1 MFCFALSISF
11 IIKIRIPLFMR
22 FAHLA
27 DIHIGAWRDPALK
40 DLNLEAFR
48 RAVHIILDKKFDFV
62 LIAGD
67 LFNTAMPSLD
77 HLKQAVILLKRLKK
91 QGISVYAVPGS
102 HDYSPGGRTIID
114 VLEEAELLVNV
125 MKGEVLGN
133 KLRLSF
139 TIDKKTG
146 AKITGIRGKKGSLEK
161 KDYEMLDVNSLEKEQ
176 GFRIFMFHTAIDEL
190 KPEELEKME
199 SMPATEMPQG
209 FDYYAGGHVHIVKHK
224 NEEGYKNL
232 VYPGPIFPT
241 NFAELWK
248 LGRGGFY
255 TYEDG
260 KLEFQTLNLKN
271 VHKVELSAENKT
283 PEQLNHE
290 LEAAIQNKEFNNTI
304 VLIKVAGMLKSG
316 KPSDINFKST
326 TSELYNK
333 SAYFVMRNTSHLSSQ
348 EFEAIKISSGTAEQ
362 IEEELIRE
370 YAGKAK
376 TSFTDKQE
384 EMIRNLIKAISE
396 EQKEGEKKY
405 EYDARMKKETD
416 EALGF

>member
-1 MFCFALSISF
+1 M
-11 IIKIRIPLFMR
+11 K

-48 RAVHIILDKKFDFV
+48 RAVHIVLDKKLDFV
-62 LIAGD
+62 LVAGD
-67 LFNTAMPSLD
+67 LFNTSMPSLD

-91 QGISVYAVPGS
+91 QGILVYAVPGS
-102 HDYSPGGRTIID
+102 HDYSPGGRTILD

-125 MKGEVLGN
+125 MKGEVVGN

-161 KDYEMLDVNSLEKEQ
+161 RDYELLDVDSLEKEQ
-176 GFRIFMFHTAIDEL
+176 GFKIFMFHTAIDEL

-209 FDYYAGGHVHIVKHK
+209 FDYYAGGHVHVVEHK
-224 NEEGYKNL
+224 DEEGYKNL

-255 TYEDG
+255 IFEDG
-260 KLEFQTLNLKN
+260 KLEFQVLNIKN
-271 VHKVELSAENKT
+271 VYRIELSAEDKT

-304 VLIKVAGMLKSG
+304 VLIKVGGLLKSG
-316 KPSDINFKST
+316 KPSDINFKSII
-326 TSELYNK
+326 SELYNK

-348 EFEAIKISSGTAEQ
+348 EFEAVKISSGTAEQ
-362 IEEELIRE
+362 IEEELIKQ
-370 YAGKAK
+370 YAGKSK
-376 TSFTDKQE
+376 TSFTQKQE
-384 EMIRNLIKAISE
+384 EMIRNLIKSMGE

-405 EYDARMKKETD
+405 EYDARMKKEAD
-416 EALGF
+416 DALGL

>member
-1 MFCFALSISF
+1 M
-11 IIKIRIPLFMR
+11 K

-48 RAVHIILDKKFDFV
+48 RAVHIVLDKKLDFV
-62 LIAGD
+62 LVAGD
-67 LFNTAMPSLD
+67 LFNTSMPSLE
-77 HLKQAVILLKRLKK
+77 HLKQTVILLKRMKK

-102 HDYSPGGRTIID
+102 HDYSPGGRTILD

-125 MKGEVLGN
+125 MKGEVVGN

-161 KDYEMLDVNSLEKEQ
+161 RDYELLDVDSLEKEQ
-176 GFRIFMFHTAIDEL
+176 GFKIFMFHTAIDEL

-209 FDYYAGGHVHIVKHK
+209 FDYYAGGHVHVVEHK
-224 NEEGYKNL
+224 DEEGYKNL

-255 TYEDG
+255 IFEDG
-260 KLEFQTLNLKN
+260 KLEFQVLNIKN
-271 VHKVELSAENKT
+271 VYRIELSAEDKT

-304 VLIKVAGMLKSG
+304 VLIKVGGLLKSG
-316 KPSDINFKST
+316 KPSDINFKSII
-326 TSELYNK
+326 SELYNK

-348 EFEAIKISSGTAEQ
+348 EFEAVKISSGTAEQ
-362 IEEELIRE
+362 IEEELIKQ
-370 YAGKAK
+370 YAGKSK
-376 TSFTDKQE
+376 TSFTQKQE
-384 EMIRNLIKAISE
+384 EMIRNLIKSMGE

-405 EYDARMKKETD
+405 EYDARMKKEAD
-416 EALGF
+416 ETLGL